1 MNLRTDKHKD
11 NHMHSRDK
19 RNPQP
24 VNGDSGTFCAS
35 SFVVGQH
42 VVCVN
47 DNFCPRPGAKQ
58 KWERRGVRFPTK
70 NTVYTVRRVFISPA
84 GHTALLL
91 DEIKNP
97 VVSTSGGAMEAYFL
111 TSRFRPLQKLK
122 LEDFMPIVEKL
133 TDRVPA

>member
-19 RNPQP
+19 RNPQH
-24 VNGDSGTFCAS
+24 VNGSDSTFCGS

-47 DNFCPRPGAKQ
+47 DNFCPRPGARQ
-58 KWERRGVRFPTK
+58 KWERLGVRFPKKSTI
-70 NTVYTVRRVFISPA
+70 YTIRRVFISPKGA
-84 GHTALLL
+84 TALLL

-97 VVSTSGGAMEAYFL
+97 LVPASGVYIEAYFL
-111 TSRFRPLQKLK
+111 ASRFRPLQKLK
-122 LEDFMPIVEKL
+122 LEDFMPIVEHL
-133 TDRVPA
+133 TDEVRA